1 MKIVVALDSFKGS
14 LDACTACE
22 AVATGLRAVRHDLRI
37 VMKPLADGGEGT
49 ADILMLAC
57 DGEWRPENVTGPLPH
72 MAVDAGY
79 TMLKRPDVCVVE
91 MASASGLTLLDAKH
105 RLPLRTTTFGTGQLL
120 KAAFQTG
127 KTTWLAVGGS
137 ATVDGGVGAAMAL
150 GWQFL
155 DRHGKSI
162 GFGGGELDKL
172 AKINPPSHREWPR
185 VEVLCDVSNSLC
197 GRHGAAKIF
206 GPQKGATPHAVEKL
220 EHGLH
225 HLAAIIKRDL
235 GMDVLSL
242 RGGGAAGG
250 LAAGAVAFFGA
261 TMRSGIETIIGSIG
275 LRRALAH
282 ADWVITGEGSF
293 DAQSLHG
300 KVVSGVIAE
309 AKKASVKVGVIAGR
323 IGLDEEASRAA
334 GISASLALAVPGI
347 TGHYAMT
354 HARNLLETRARE
366 FALQHFA
373 KKS

>member
-206 GPQKGATPHAVEKL
+206 GPQKGAT
-220 EHGLH
+220 
-225 HLAAIIKRDL
+225 
-235 GMDVLSL
+235 
-242 RGGGAAGG
+242 
-250 LAAGAVAFFGA
+250 
-261 TMRSGIETIIGSIG
+261 MRSGIETIIGSIG